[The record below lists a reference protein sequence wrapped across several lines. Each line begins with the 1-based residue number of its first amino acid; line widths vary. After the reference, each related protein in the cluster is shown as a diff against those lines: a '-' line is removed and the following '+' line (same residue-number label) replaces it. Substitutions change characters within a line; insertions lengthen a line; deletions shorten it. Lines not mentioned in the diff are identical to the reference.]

1 MRLITVALGITLLSL
16 TCAQAQQVSSRKPS
30 GLILSTGNLYFT
42 SHDAAGAAVW
52 RTSQTSIPG
61 QESILYWEQGA
72 KFGDIVFAQ
81 VNGVFFGYF
90 FAERGGAISIK
101 RVPLSGGNAI
111 TLANVTSIDIANSR
125 RNLVTDGINLY
136 WQDADSVNKMSVGGG
151 AVTVLDQTTP
161 STPTAGILLLN
172 NRIIY
177 ASVDKIIGVP
187 TVGAIT
193 SPLVRTIATAGSRVT
208 ALHSGPD
215 GIYWGEQNGAVRRKN
230 GSVITTLAA
239 SGPMPTS
246 ISTDAILAP
255 PRGWIQCASSACQ
268 LKVDLLTGIGSTAI
282 SSDAL
287 GLAVKTS
294 GGNVLMFWGDATGV
308 HRKRF

>member
-1 MRLITVALGITLLSL
+1 MRLIKVALCITILSL
-16 TCAQAQQVSSRKPS
+16 TCAQAQQVSSRKPT

-52 RTSQTSIPG
+52 RTSQTSVPG
-61 QESILYWEQGA
+61 QESVLYWEQGA

-81 VNGVFFGYF
+81 VNGAFFGYF
-90 FAERGGAISIK
+90 FAEKGGVISIK

-111 TLANVTSIDIANSR
+111 TLATVTSIDIVNSR

-136 WQDADSVNKMSVGGG
+136 WQDATAVRKMPINGG
-151 AVTVLDQTTP
+151 AMTVLDQTTP
-161 STPTAGILLLN
+161 STPTAGILLQN

-177 ASVDKIIGVP
+177 ASVNKIIFVP
-187 TVGAIT
+187 TAGAIT
-193 SPLVRTIATAGSRVT
+193 GPLVRTLVTAGTRVT

-230 GSVITTLAA
+230 GAIITTLDP
-239 SGPMPTS
+239 SGPVPTS

-255 PRGWIQCASSACQ
+255 PRGWTECTSSTCQ
-268 LKVDLLTGIGSTAI
+268 LRVDLLTGNGSTPINA
-282 SSDAL
+282 DAL
-287 GLAVKTS
+287 GLSVKTS
-294 GGNVLMFWGDATGV
+294 GSNVLMFWGDAAGV

>member
-1 MRLITVALGITLLSL
+1 MRLITVALCITLLSL

-52 RTSQTSIPG
+52 RTSQTAVPG

-81 VNGVFFGYF
+81 VNGAFFGYF
-90 FAERGGAISIK
+90 FAEKGGVISIK
-101 RVPLSGGNAI
+101 RVPLSGGNAT
-111 TLANVTSIDIANSR
+111 TLVNVTSIDIANSR

-136 WQDADSVNKMSVGGG
+136 WQDADSVRKMPVAGG

-161 STPTAGILLLN
+161 STPTAGIVLQN

-177 ASVDKIIGVP
+177 ASVNKIIFVP
-187 TVGAIT
+187 TSGAIT
-193 SPLVRTIATAGSRVT
+193 TPLIRTLATASTRIT
-208 ALHSGPD
+208 ALHAGPD
-215 GIYWGEQNGAVRRKN
+215 GIYWGEENGSVRRKN
-230 GSVITTLAA
+230 GSTITTLVA
-239 SGPMPTS
+239 SGPAPTS

-255 PRGWIQCASSACQ
+255 PRGWTQCASSTCQ
-268 LKVDLLTGIGSTAI
+268 LRVDLLTGNGSTPINA
-282 SSDAL
+282 DAL
-287 GLAVKTS
+287 GLSVKSS
-294 GGNVLMFWGDATGV
+294 GGNVFMFWGDAAGV